1 MEGGLSSPN
10 VRLHAAPTVFSAIDV
25 LGCMAAIAAVKA
37 SLAYRGFARTV
48 ETIHARTPNST
59 AESDAPDEV
68 VARLDRLVAVAA
80 AWYPGRAL
88 CLERSLVLYDRL
100 RRAGARAELRL
111 GVQAAPFASHAWL
124 ERHGEPL
131 NDVLEHTE
139 QFTPVSLGAP

>member
-1 MEGGLSSPN
+1 MLAPQ
-10 VRLHAAPTVFSAIDV
+10 VRQNAAAPTVVGPIDV
-25 LGCMAAIAAVKA
+25 LGCMASIVLIKL
-37 SLAYRGFARTV
+37 SLAHRGFARTV
-48 ETIHARTPNST
+48 ARIHARTPNAT
-59 AESDAPDEV
+59 RQVDAPDAV
-68 VARLDRLVAVAA
+68 VAHLDRLVAIAA

-111 GVQAAPFASHAWL
+111 GVQAAPFASHAWV

-139 QFTPVSLGAP
+139 QFTPVPLGAP

>member
-1 MEGGLSSPN
+1 VSTLE
-10 VRLHAAPTVFSAIDV
+10 V

-37 SLAYRGFARTV
+37 SLAHRGFARTV
-48 ETIHARTPNST
+48 ARIHARTPNAT
-59 AESDAPDEV
+59 AGADAPDEL

-88 CLERSLVLYDRL
+88 CLERSLVLYERL

-111 GVQAAPFASHAWL
+111 GVQAAPFASHAWI
-124 ERHGEPL
+124 ERNGEPL

-139 QFTPVSLGAP
+139 QFTPVPLGAP